1 MRSLN
6 GDMAD
11 FLDKLVKDAE
21 QTLREG
27 YYKVQPSEPH
37 ANISLKTMIETCR
50 YNPVIA
56 EMKRASP
63 SLGSIRENID
73 PTEIAHAIEAGG
85 ASGMSVLT
93 EPKHFKG
100 SLEYLRQIQGTTRLP
115 LLMKDIIISPEQIE
129 AGARLG
135 ADAVLLI
142 KAIYDRGKGHVN
154 LDSMIEKAHALGLEV
169 LLETHDAN
177 EFNATKNT
185 GADLIGINNRDLR
198 TLKVDLEVTRRVL
211 ETQSKGDAP
220 IVSESG
226 IKTPGD
232 LLFLRGCG
240 AQAYLIGSSIMAS
253 GDIEEAVREFVRA

>member
-1 MRSLN
+1 
-6 GDMAD
+6 MAD
-11 FLDKLVKDAE
+11 FLDQLVRDAE

-27 YYKVQPSEPH
+27 YYTAQPPEPH
-37 ANISLKTMIETCR
+37 STISLRTTIESCR

-63 SLGSIRENID
+63 SLGSIRMNVD
-73 PTEIAHAIEAGG
+73 PAQIAHAIEAGG

-100 SLEYLRQIQGTTRLP
+100 SLEYLRQIRGTTRLP
-115 LLMKDIIISPEQIE
+115 LLMKDIVISPEQVE

-142 KAIYDRGKGHVN
+142 KAIYDRDKGHIS
-154 LDSMIEKAHALGLEV
+154 LDAMIEKAHTLGLEV
-169 LLETHDAN
+169 LLETHDAD
-177 EFNATKNT
+177 EFNAAQNT
-185 GADLIGINNRDLR
+185 EADLIGINNRDLR

-211 ETQSKGDAP
+211 ETHSKGDAP

-226 IKTPGD
+226 VKTPGD

-253 GDIEEAVREFVRA
+253 GVIVEAVRGFVKA

>member
-1 MRSLN
+1 MN

-11 FLDKLVKDAE
+11 FLDQLVKDAE

-27 YYKVQPSEPH
+27 YYTAQSSEPH
-37 ANISLKTMIETCR
+37 STISLRKTIEGCR
-50 YNPVIA
+50 LNPVIA

-63 SLGSIRENID
+63 SLGSIRMNID
-73 PTEIAHAIEAGG
+73 PTQIAHAIEAGG

-100 SLEYLRQIQGTTRLP
+100 SLEYLYQIRGTTRLP
-115 LLMKDIIISPEQIE
+115 LLMKDIVISPEQVE

-135 ADAVLLI
+135 ADAVLLL
-142 KAIYDRGKGHVN
+142 KAIYDRGKGHVS
-154 LDSMIEKAHALGLEV
+154 LDAMIEKAHALGLEV
-169 LLETHDAN
+169 LLETHDAD
-177 EFNATKNT
+177 EFNAAQNT

-226 IKTPGD
+226 IKTSRD

-253 GDIEEAVREFVRA
+253 GDIEEAVRRLVRA

>member
-1 MRSLN
+1 
-6 GDMAD
+6 MAD
-11 FLDKLVKDAE
+11 FLDQLVRDAE

-27 YYKVQPSEPH
+27 YYTAQPPEPH
-37 ANISLKTMIETCR
+37 STISLRTTIETCR
-50 YNPVIA
+50 CNPVIA

-63 SLGSIRENID
+63 SLGSIRMNID
-73 PTEIAHAIEAGG
+73 PTQIAHAIEAGG

-100 SLEYLRQIQGTTRLP
+100 SLEYLRQIRGTTRLP
-115 LLMKDIIISPEQIE
+115 LLMKDIVINPEQVE
-129 AGARLG
+129 VGARLG

-142 KAIYDRGKGHVN
+142 KAIYDRGKGHVS
-154 LDSMIEKAHALGLEV
+154 LDAMIEKAHALGLEV
-169 LLETHDAN
+169 LLETHDAD
-177 EFNATKNT
+177 EFNAAQNT
-185 GADLIGINNRDLR
+185 EADLIGINNRDLR

-211 ETQSKGDAP
+211 ETHSKGDAP

-226 IKTPGD
+226 VKNPGD

-253 GDIEEAVREFVRA
+253 GDIEEAVRGFVKA

>member
-6 GDMAD
+6 GDMTD
-11 FLDKLVKDAE
+11 FLDQLVKDAE
-21 QTLREG
+21 QTLKEG
-27 YYKVQPSEPH
+27 YYTAQPSEPH
-37 ANISLKTMIETCR
+37 ANISLKTMIESCR
-50 YNPVIA
+50 CNAVIA
-56 EMKRASP
+56 EVKRASP
-63 SLGSIRENID
+63 SLGSIRENIN

-100 SLEYLRQIQGTTRLP
+100 SLGYLRQIRGTTKLP

-129 AGARLG
+129 AAARLG
-135 ADAVLLI
+135 ANAVLLI
-142 KAIYDRGKGHVN
+142 KAIYDRGKGHLN

-169 LLETHDAN
+169 LLETHNAN
-177 EFNATKNT
+177 EFNAAQNT

-211 ETQSKGDAP
+211 ETQSKGGVP
-220 IVSESG
+220 IMSESG

-253 GDIEEAVREFVRA
+253 RDIEEAVRGFVRA

>member
-1 MRSLN
+1 
-6 GDMAD
+6 MAD
-11 FLDKLVKDAE
+11 FLDQLVRDAE

-27 YYKVQPSEPH
+27 YYTAQPPEPH
-37 ANISLKTMIETCR
+37 STISLRTTIESCR

-63 SLGSIRENID
+63 SLGSIRMNVD
-73 PTEIAHAIEAGG
+73 PAQIAHAIEAGG

-100 SLEYLRQIQGTTRLP
+100 SLEYLRQIRGTTRLP
-115 LLMKDIIISPEQIE
+115 LLMKDIVISPEQVE

-142 KAIYDRGKGHVN
+142 KAIYDRDKGHVS
-154 LDSMIEKAHALGLEV
+154 LDAMIEKAHTLGLEV
-169 LLETHDAN
+169 LLETHDAD
-177 EFNATKNT
+177 EFNAAQNT

-211 ETQSKGDAP
+211 ETHSKGDAP

-226 IKTPGD
+226 VKTPGD

-253 GDIEEAVREFVRA
+253 GVIVEAVRGFVKA